1 MCTLNLIL
9 QIKRVRSK
17 NFPSLPFAA
26 SDAQKSPV
34 FTHAYYFTCH
44 LNTFSLDILKSKKE
58 KCAKSAG
65 AKSKKTSQ
73 TKKQKNDLPSTEII
87 AAKLT
92 VLVGDL
98 ARSLIQ
104 RRGKAMWWLL
114 SVKADLY
121 RSDCSDNGDC
131 LSYLSVDQILTA
143 RPWSN
148 FSAN

>member
-1 MCTLNLIL
+1 MWTLNLTL
-9 QIKRVRSK
+9 QIKRERSN
-17 NFPSLPFAA
+17 NFLCA
-26 SDAQKSPV
+26 SDAQKGQV
-34 FTHAYYFTCH
+34 FTHAYFFICH
-44 LNTFSLDILKSKKE
+44 LNTGRLDILKRKE
-58 KCAKSAG
+58 NECAKNLQELSL
-65 AKSKKTSQ
+65 
-73 TKKQKNDLPSTEII
+73 KNKFEKNNNNLTSTEII